1 MDLKEAFGKTFTRA
15 RKAAKLTQEDF
26 ETISP
31 RTYIS
36 HLERGKS
43 APSIDKINEL
53 SEVIGVHPA
62 SLIFQTY
69 LLYDQQTSA
78 LDLMATIMED
88 LRKMERMNDEN
99 EKK

>member
-1 MDLKEAFGKTFTRA
+1 MDLKEAFGKIFTRA

-26 ETISP
+26 EPISP

-43 APSIDKINEL
+43 APSIVKINDL

-69 LLYDQQTSA
+69 LLYDQEKTA
-78 LDLMATIMED
+78 LDLMATIMDD
-88 LRKMERMNDEN
+88 LKKMDRMNDQYE
-99 EKK
+99 